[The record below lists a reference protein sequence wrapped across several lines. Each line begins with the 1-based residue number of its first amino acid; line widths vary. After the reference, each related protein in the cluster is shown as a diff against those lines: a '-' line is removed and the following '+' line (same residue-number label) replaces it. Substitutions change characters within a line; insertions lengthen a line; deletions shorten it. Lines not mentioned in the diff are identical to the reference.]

1 MTLNLLGGKFYKAGG
16 DKSGQSIWDRRGKT
30 GSAGGLKKSRL
41 SNIKTTFFTPIGTQS
56 GYRRSKAQAR
66 KYCQEEEQV
75 IYVYVKIEYC
85 LFVGL
90 NEQTLVDYLTCD
102 STVHLKA
109 LRLSPCHINST

>member
-30 GSAGGLKKSRL
+30 GSSGGLKKSRH

-56 GYRRSKAQAR
+56 GYRRSKAQSR

-75 IYVYVKIEYC
+75 DNQILKVEVC
-85 LFVGL
+85 LFVMSKL
-90 NEQTLVDYLTCD
+90 EL
-102 STVHLKA
+102 
-109 LRLSPCHINST
+109 II

>member
-56 GYRRSKAQAR
+56 GYRRSKAQSR

-75 IYVYVKIEYC
+75 MS
-85 LFVGL
+85 
-90 NEQTLVDYLTCD
+90 
-102 STVHLKA
+102 STSIKGCQPL
-109 LRLSPCHINST
+109 LS